1 MRKSLFPRFRLAA
14 HVWVVV
20 LALLVAPL
28 AAAQKQSAQAEGWE
42 MRVCADPNNLPYSN
56 KAEEGFENRIA
67 QILADQL
74 HAKLTYVWYPQRNML
89 IQHVLRAGQCD
100 VIMGVSDGLPQ
111 LQTTLPYYRSSYVFV
126 YREDA
131 RFKVASFDDPELK
144 KLRIG
149 VQITGG
155 GEPPPNTALGHRG
168 MAANLEGYPITG
180 NYDTHAPV
188 LPIVIAVAD
197 GDVDVAVVWG
207 PIAGYFA
214 KQQRVPLRVVPVQPQ
229 FEPPSLSMV
238 FAISIGLRQGERDF
252 SDLMNRALVERWD
265 DIQGV
270 LKEYGVPLQPLTKPK
285 LSLEE
290 N

>member
-1 MRKSLFPRFRLAA
+1 M
-14 HVWVVV
+14 
-20 LALLVAPL
+20 LVAQVGFGQQPSAR
-28 AAAQKQSAQAEGWE
+28 AAGWE

-56 KAEEGFENRIA
+56 QAEKGFENRIA
-67 QILADQL
+67 EILADEL
-74 HAKLTYVWYPQRNML
+74 HAKLTYVWYPQRSML

-100 VIMGVSDGLPQ
+100 MIMGVSDGLRQ
-111 LQTTLPYYRSSYVFV
+111 LETTLPYYRSSYVFV
-126 YREDA
+126 YRADA
-131 RFKVASFDDPELK
+131 PFKITSFDDPELK

-168 MAANLEGYPITG
+168 LAANLEGYPVIG
-180 NYDTHAPV
+180 NYDTAAPA
-188 LPIVIAVAD
+188 LPIITAVAD
-197 GDVDVAVVWG
+197 GKVDVAVVWG

-214 KQQRVPLRVVPVQPQ
+214 KQQRVALEVVPVQPQ

-252 SDLMNRALVERWD
+252 RDLVNRALVARWD

>member
-1 MRKSLFPRFRLAA
+1 MRKSLLPGCRLAA
-14 HVWVVV
+14 
-20 LALLVAPL
+20 LVG
-28 AAAQKQSAQAEGWE
+28 AAAFLVVPLVYGQQPSAKADGWE
-42 MRVCADPNNLPYSN
+42 MRVCSDPNNLPYSN
-56 KAEEGFENRIA
+56 KAEEGFENQIA
-67 QILADQL
+67 KIIADQL
-74 HAKLTYVWYPQRNML
+74 HARLTYVWHPQRNTL

-111 LQTTLPYYRSSYVFV
+111 LETTLPYYRSSYMFV
-126 YREDA
+126 YRKDA
-131 RFKVASFDDPELK
+131 PFKITSFDDDELK

-168 MAANLEGYPITG
+168 LAANLEGYPVTG
-180 NYDTHAPV
+180 NYSTDAPV
-188 LPIVIAVAD
+188 LPIITAVVD

-214 KQQRVPLRVVPVQPQ
+214 KQQKVALEVVPVQPQ

-238 FAISIGLRQGERDF
+238 FAISIGLREGERDF
-252 SDLMNRALVERWD
+252 RDLMNRALVVRWD
-265 DIQGV
+265 DIQAV
-270 LKEYGVPLQPLTKPK
+270 LKKYNVPLQPLTKPK
-285 LSLEE
+285 LSLKG